1 MGIIGGTGR
10 RDLPSMLNSITHQA
24 ENACSTL
31 NAQAAHTIAG
41 LLFLSDPFELEE
53 PCAAF
58 PHAIVGGREGLFLVC
73 FGLGQFGAMWPCSPQ
88 YNK

>member
-10 RDLPSMLNSITHQA
+10 RDLPSMLKSITHRA

-31 NAQAAHTIAG
+31 NARAAHTIAG

-58 PHAIVGGREGLFLVC
+58 PLAIVGGLGGLFLAC
-73 FGLGQFGAMWPCSPQ
+73 FGLGHFGAMCPCSPQ
-88 YNK
+88 L